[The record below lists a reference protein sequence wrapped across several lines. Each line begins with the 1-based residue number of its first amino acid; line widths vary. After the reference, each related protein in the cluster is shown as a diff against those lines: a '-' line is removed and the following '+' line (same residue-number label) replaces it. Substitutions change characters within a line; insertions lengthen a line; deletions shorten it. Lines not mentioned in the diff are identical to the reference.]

1 MIYKTIKI
9 GGFMKK
15 KKMYYLTRDVVS
27 IINQEMWYNQVMIR
41 DGLETMKAQKVID
54 EEQSLLEFRYNRFYI
69 SKL

>member
-1 MIYKTIKI
+1 
-9 GGFMKK
+9 MKK

-41 DGLETMKAQKVID
+41 DGLETMKAQKAID

-69 SKL
+69 SKS